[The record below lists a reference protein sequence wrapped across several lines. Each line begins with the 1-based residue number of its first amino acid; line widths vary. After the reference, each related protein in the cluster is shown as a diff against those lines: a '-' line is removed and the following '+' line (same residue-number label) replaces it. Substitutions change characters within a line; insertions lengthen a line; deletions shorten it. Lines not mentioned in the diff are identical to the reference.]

1 MNQTSYEATDSSRC
15 VVHPNPF
22 KGRTHTQ
29 EVKNIISEK
38 NSKPVAMLD
47 KGSGE
52 VIQVFPSL
60 AKASEYVIEIGRT
73 TNKNAFARISKI
85 CNGIDKSAYGYGW
98 KFVEKCND

>member
-1 MNQTSYEATDSSRC
+1 MLANGRSYIRSYGSRMRFVRDAKVYAYSIDSCEYRA
-15 VVHPNPF
+15 
-22 KGRTHTQ
+22 
-29 EVKNIISEK
+29 
-38 NSKPVAMLD
+38 NSTKLNKESD
-47 KGSGE
+47 E